1 MNTVLRLAIGMSLL
15 LSVSVLTAWAWDKS
29 DAQNAT
35 PASPAAVEVGATG
48 KPAG

>member
-1 MNTVLRLAIGMSLL
+1 MNTALRLVVGMSLL

-29 DAQNAT
+29 DALNAKPAT
-35 PASPAAVEVGATG
+35 PAAVDVGAAG